1 MLLPKTNYF
10 TCNTVRILQS
20 CIRVP
25 TIPLNFNCISLLRIW
40 PIHFFFVWTD
50 CAISSA
56 PFGLLFSP
64 VVGSQELTWNF
75 VNNYAFG
82 KFCYVFQSKN
92 QDTLTFQEQFSVSF
106 RSFESRKQ
114 TPKKNKIHIRQIAT
128 AIERNGQPTN
138 QPQHHLL
145 LAFLL
150 TQLLCT
156 NNVKLFWHKN
166 RHA

>member
-1 MLLPKTNYF
+1 MYIFATYLAH
-10 TCNTVRILQS
+10 
-20 CIRVP
+20 
-25 TIPLNFNCISLLRIW
+25 SL
-40 PIHFFFVWTD
+40 FFVWTD

-82 KFCYVFQSKN
+82 KFCYVFQSKT

-114 TPKKNKIHIRQIAT
+114 NPKKKTKYIFGKLPQLSSEMN
-128 AIERNGQPTN
+128 N
-138 QPQHHLL
+138 QLSNHNTTYYYL
-145 LAFLL
+145 F
-150 TQLLCT
+150 
-156 NNVKLFWHKN
+156 FWHNYCVLIMSNCFDTKKDTLKK
-166 RHA
+166 